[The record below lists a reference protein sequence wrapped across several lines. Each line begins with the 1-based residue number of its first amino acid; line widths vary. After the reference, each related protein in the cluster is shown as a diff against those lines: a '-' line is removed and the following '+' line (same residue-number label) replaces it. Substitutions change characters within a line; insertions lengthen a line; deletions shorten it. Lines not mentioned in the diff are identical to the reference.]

1 MDAPRAQRDL
11 VGLIFCGT
19 RRARSWQRALAKRGI
34 VARITETFGE
44 ESEAGAFK
52 VSVPRRDL
60 PAANQ
65 LVTAVT
71 RGEVRLPGAGV
82 SPATVIALLAI
93 AALLLGLVAR
103 A

>member
-1 MDAPRAQRDL
+1 MHRDE

-34 VARITETFGE
+34 VARVTETFGE
-44 ESEAGAFK
+44 ESEAGAWK

-60 PAANQ
+60 PAANH

-71 RGEVRLPGAGV
+71 RGEVGLPGPGA
-82 SPATVIALLAI
+82 SPMMAVALIAI
-93 AALLLGLVAR
+93 AALIFALVTHA
-103 A
+103 

>member
-1 MDAPRAQRDL
+1 MIDY

-19 RRARSWQRALAKRGI
+19 RRARGWEKALAKRGI
-34 VARITETFGE
+34 TARVTETFGE
-44 ESEAGAFK
+44 ESEHGAYK

-71 RGEVRLPGAGV
+71 RGDVTLPGSGV
-82 SPATVIALLAI
+82 SLGAIAVVLIAI
-93 AALLLGLVAR
+93 AALILAR
-103 A
+103 

>member
-1 MDAPRAQRDL
+1 MNGPRDH

-19 RRARSWQRALAKRGI
+19 RRARAWEKALAKRGI
-34 VARITETFGE
+34 RARVTETFGE

-52 VSVPRRDL
+52 VSVPRADL

-71 RGEVRLPGAGV
+71 RGDVTLPGSGFTG
-82 SPATVIALLAI
+82 ATVIALVVI
-93 AALLLGLVAR
+93 AALVVGLVAR
-103 A
+103 